1 VSRALKVTAIHLKLM
16 LRSMNA
22 VMWLVIPLVS
32 IFFVLFLY
40 NLFRGVASLDTFL
53 SPRDL
58 TPAITGVLNILFLM
72 LLSSSFGAAFTYL
85 YLARDMRLLLASPLR
100 PRYVILSKILEVSLL
115 GSAPFLLVG
124 LPMLAGFGRAWYA
137 KPWFY
142 PLAFLASIPL
152 AVLPAFLAIL
162 MNLAVSR
169 LIPTHRTREL
179 LAATSTLLGGIIY
192 LVLRFAGSSSRTAL
206 GHDHL
211 AALFGR
217 WGPSWSPTTL
227 LADSIAEGLLDKP
240 LPLILSGAIMILA
253 SAAVFAL
260 VVPWTER
267 AYVSGWAS
275 YGEARGSARYHSG
288 QTIAQG
294 SLPGAAAREET
305 GKRAR
310 LTGPWRRGAVT
321 AALSFKVESR
331 LLFRDL
337 QAQSQVLYFVMM
349 MIAWTVFPSRGG
361 GDASAVAPWAA
372 MAAFLSLSGTYSS
385 WSLRTAAPTSRIL
398 RAAPADPALVMTGK
412 ALFYGAVQS
421 VLLVA
426 ILFLMGLRGRAPVP
440 NAWLLLIAVA
450 LSFSTA
456 AVTVAGTASNPS
468 VVTDTGVPRM
478 ALGTGLVIVAT
489 NVLLTVTGI
498 VASMLIQRTASDSL
512 GGAVVIALVFLAVQV
527 AAFRSAMQLT
537 RKYVLG
543 SGQTE
548 GGNP

>member
-1 VSRALKVTAIHLKLM
+1 MKRALRVTAIHLKLM

-22 VMWLVIPLVS
+22 VMWLIIPLVS
-32 IFFVLFLY
+32 IFVGLFLY
-40 NLFRGVASLDTFL
+40 NMFRSIASLDTFL

-58 TPAITGVLNILFLM
+58 APVITGVLNALFLI

-100 PRYVILSKILEVSLL
+100 PRYVILSKVLEVSLL
-115 GSAPFLLVG
+115 GSAPLLLG
-124 LPMLAGFGRAWYA
+124 GIPMLAGLGRAWYA

-152 AVLPAFLAIL
+152 AVLPALLAIL

-169 LIPTHRTREL
+169 LIPAHRTREL

-192 LVLRFAGSSSRTAL
+192 LLLRFAGSSSRTAL
-206 GHDHL
+206 GHDQL

-240 LPLILSGAIMILA
+240 LPLILSGSLMIVA
-253 SAAVFAL
+253 CVAAFAL

-288 QTIAQG
+288 QTTAVGPRPQ
-294 SLPGAAAREET
+294 PVAREET
-305 GKRAR
+305 GKGAG
-310 LTGPWRRGAVT
+310 LAGPWRRGAVT

-337 QAQSQVLYFVMM
+337 QAQSQVIYFAIM
-349 MIAWTVFPSRGG
+349 MIAWTVFPSRGNG
-361 GDASAVAPWAA
+361 GASAVAPWAT
-372 MAAFLSLSGTYSS
+372 MLAFLSLSGTYSS
-385 WSLRTAAPTSRIL
+385 WSLRTAAQTSRIL
-398 RAAPADPALVMTGK
+398 RAAPADPVFVMTGK
-412 ALFYGAVQS
+412 ALFYGSVQS

-426 ILFLMGLRGRAPVP
+426 ILVLMGVRGRAPIP
-440 NAWLLLIAVA
+440 SAWLLLIAVA

-456 AVTVAGTASNPS
+456 AVTVAGIASTPT

-478 ALGTGLVIVAT
+478 AFGTGLAIVVINA
-489 NVLLTVTGI
+489 LLTVTGI
-498 VASMLIQRTASDSL
+498 VASMLIERSATDSL
-512 GGAVVIALVFLAVQV
+512 GRAAVIAVVFLVLQV

-537 RKYVLG
+537 RGYVLG
-543 SGQTE
+543 TGQAE
-548 GGNP
+548 GGAS